1 MKHRSGKRRTRRI
14 TLPHED
20 RVQEK
25 TERWKELCEQ
35 AAVEQDPQRLLELT
49 REINDLL
56 LGKQRRLERP
66 DDKELQGT

>member
-1 MKHRSGKRRTRRI
+1 M
-14 TLPHED
+14 
-20 RVQEK
+20 QEK

-66 DDKELQGT
+66 DDVARA